1 MTNTIDLQK
10 DCKYIKT
17 APSDL
22 CHQNLKEQIKS
33 GTQSEQLLNER

>member
-17 APSDL
+17 APFAL
-22 CHQNLKEQIKS
+22 GQPNLKKQIKPGS
-33 GTQSEQLLNER
+33 ISIPTN